1 MEANKTSKGEP
12 TTTAEITTTAETT
25 EITSTEE
32 TTEITTATTTTP
44 YTGPSI
50 AMTPDNGRLG
60 NQVCDLG

>member
-1 MEANKTSKGEP
+1 MKGIKTSKGEP
-12 TTTAEITTTAETT
+12 TTTTEITTTAETT
-25 EITSTEE
+25 EITS
-32 TTEITTATTTTP
+32 TTTP